1 MLVAGV
7 DVGAATAKTA
17 IVLDGK
23 LISWQYNLRETM
35 SKRRLWK

>member
-17 IVLDGK
+17 IVRDGEM
-23 LISWQYNLRETM
+23 IAFAVQPTGDYVE
-35 SKRRLWK
+35 